1 MSVVIRLFVH
11 WKVFLGLLNELNLLS
26 LKSLYEDGVDSNKV
40 GETGGFKKR
49 GKFLV
54 LSMLSLKTQK

>member
-40 GETGGFKKR
+40 GETGGFKIR
-49 GKFLV
+49 G
-54 LSMLSLKTQK
+54 